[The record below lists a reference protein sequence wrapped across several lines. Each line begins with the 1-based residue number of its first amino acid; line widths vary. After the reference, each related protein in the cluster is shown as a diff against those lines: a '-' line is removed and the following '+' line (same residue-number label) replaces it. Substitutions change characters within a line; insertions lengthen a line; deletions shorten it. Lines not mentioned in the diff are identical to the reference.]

1 MVDLLIFNPWW
12 ESPERIESDRS
23 IVEYQEP
30 KLRWQP
36 KIRQQ
41 FKLTQDVVYTL
52 RGPRQVRKTTLI
64 KMIARELL
72 RDGVA
77 PQAIFYYSCDLISRA
92 EELFEVVRQYQQFS
106 EPLKFKR
113 RYVLIDEISLV
124 SNWQNAIKQ
133 AIRHIFTIIF

>member
-23 IVEYQEP
+23 IVEYQES
-30 KLRWQP
+30 KLQWQP
-36 KIRQQ
+36 KIREE

-52 RGPRQVRKTTLI
+52 RGPRQVGKTTLI

-77 PQAIFYYSCDLISRA
+77 P
-92 EELFEVVRQYQQFS
+92 RQKKGVN
-106 EPLKFKR
+106 P
-113 RYVLIDEISLV
+113 
-124 SNWQNAIKQ
+124 
-133 AIRHIFTIIF
+133 